1 VVGGSVVLCSRFMA
15 GAGFS
20 VLSAAFFTAHPAGWA
35 GPLGFSCTW
44 RSVALKVGFG
54 MGGRRRVSV
63 ILRFCEYDLEE
74 LDRLVRVYGGLP
86 RSSLVNIAIEEFLH
100 SPKERDFQMC
110 RKRRINLA
118 MRPDKLGKLNEYA
131 KTYGVHRTDLIR
143 LAIHNFKQ
151 KYGTKDR
158 NLTSAE

>member
-1 VVGGSVVLCSRFMA
+1 MG

-20 VLSAAFFTAHPAGWA
+20 LFPAALEPFSQPTLLGEQ

-44 RSVALKVGFG
+44 RSVASKAGLG

-86 RSSLVNIAIEEFLH
+86 RSSLVNIALEEFLD

-110 RKRRINLA
+110 KKRKVNLA
-118 MRPDKLGKLNEYA
+118 MRPDKLGKLKEYA

-151 KYGTKDR
+151 KYDIKEGK
-158 NLTSAE
+158 LTSAE